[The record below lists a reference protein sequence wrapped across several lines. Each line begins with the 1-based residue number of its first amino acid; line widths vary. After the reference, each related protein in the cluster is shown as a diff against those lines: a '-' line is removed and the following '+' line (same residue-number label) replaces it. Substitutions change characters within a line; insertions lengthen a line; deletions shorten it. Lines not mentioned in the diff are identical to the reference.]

1 MGLCSIEEMNLE
13 EDKTQLSITRIDDL
27 LEGLSQVAHDIK
39 SPLAA
44 LETVLSNTNT
54 MDEEKRLLIKNSILR
69 IKSISQDVLQ
79 KNKRIVELKEDKSRC
94 LINQL
99 VLELVHEKLHELY
112 ANKSIVINVNNYLP
126 EGELEVSLQRSRFKR
141 TLSNLLNNAVE
152 SLGDGGFVEVDLSLN
167 KKNDLVLVVTD
178 NGKGIPAHILPS
190 LGKKGFTYGKKEGN
204 GLGLYAA
211 KKCINEHNGLFKLSS
226 KTGHGT
232 KIVMNLPVE

>member
-44 LETVLSNTNT
+44 LETVLSNTNN

-79 KNKRIVELKEDKSRC
+79 KNRRIFELKEEKSRC

-126 EGELEVSLQRSRFKR
+126 EGDLEVSLQRSRFKR
-141 TLSNLLNNAVE
+141 TVSNLLNNAVE
-152 SLGDGGFVEVDLSLN
+152 SLGEGGYVEVDLSMN
-167 KKNDLVLVVTD
+167 KKSDLVLVVTD
-178 NGKGIPAHILPS
+178 NGKGIPAHVLPS

-211 KKCINEHNGLFKLSS
+211 KKCISEHNGLFKLSS
-226 KTGHGT
+226 KAGNGT
-232 KIVMNLPVE
+232 KIVMTLPVE